1 MNFIA
6 KAAIVALSV
15 AGLTAAAGAQAH
27 HSFAMF
33 DNQKELTLE
42 GVVKEFQW
50 TNPHSWIQ
58 LMVKDAS
65 GKEVEW
71 SLEGASPNSLARK
84 GWSRNSIK
92 AGDKAVIV
100 VNPLKDGGP
109 GGSLKKV
116 VVNGQTIGN
125 R

>member
-1 MNFIA
+1 MKLIA
-6 KAAIVALSV
+6 KL
-15 AGLTAAAGAQAH
+15 AAAGALCTALAAVPSAQAH

-33 DNQKELTLE
+33 DNQKEVTLE

-50 TNPHSWIQ
+50 TNPHTWVQ

-100 VNPLKDGGP
+100 VNPLKDGAP

-116 VVNGQTIGN
+116 TVNGQTIG
-125 R
+125 